1 MSTSNKN
8 QEVSVSKSKFPL
20 VRAIKA
26 FLNLGDEGKL
36 ESFFQRVN
44 KTLKKENTVNTK
56 NLENLKFNHEQN
68 LETLKDRLEDAN
80 EALDRAYMNVN
91 VDRIQTNEQ
100 QEAHVDVYLAQ
111 IDTQLA
117 VVSGIEKEIEEA
129 KERYTEEA
137 KEIQDQIDSNKK
149 RLAKVGEEA

>member
-111 IDTQLA
+111 IDDQLR
-117 VVSGIEKEIEEA
+117 VVSGIEKDIERA
-129 KERYTEEA
+129 KEKYTEEA
-137 KEIQDQIDSNKK
+137 KQIQDQIDSNTK
-149 RLAKVGEEA
+149 RLARVGEEA

>member
-8 QEVSVSKSKFPL
+8 QEVSVSKSKNPL

-80 EALDRAYMNVN
+80 EALDRAYMNIN

-111 IDTQLA
+111 IDDQLR
-117 VVSGIEKEIEEA
+117 VVSGIEKDIERA
-129 KERYTEEA
+129 KERYTEDA
-137 KEIQDQIDSNKK
+137 KQIQDQIDSNTK
-149 RLAKVGEEA
+149 RLARVGEEA

>member
-117 VVSGIEKEIEEA
+117 VVSGIEKEIEKA